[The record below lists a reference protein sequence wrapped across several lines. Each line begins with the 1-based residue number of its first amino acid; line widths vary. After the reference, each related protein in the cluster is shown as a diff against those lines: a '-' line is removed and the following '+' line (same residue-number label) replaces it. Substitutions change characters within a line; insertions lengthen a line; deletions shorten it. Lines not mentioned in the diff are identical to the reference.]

1 MKYKL
6 KDREKYGLPKQ
17 VEAFQYNGV
26 LYGEPWV
33 TKAFND
39 GLLFWDV
46 NEPGGYP
53 RNLIL
58 RVEEDEYNVDHGDYL
73 ILRDSGEIEMCSKD
87 VFESVY
93 MKGGVMDAIS

>member
-6 KDREKYGLPKQ
+6 KDGERYGLPKQ

-26 LYGEPWV
+26 LSGEPWV

-39 GLLFWDV
+39 GVLFWDS
-46 NEPGGYP
+46 E
-53 RNLIL
+53 
-58 RVEEDEYNVDHGDYL
+58 
-73 ILRDSGEIEMCSKD
+73 D

-93 MKGGVMDAIS
+93 TKGV